1 MAGPCIIGWGHTAFG
16 KLGST
21 TLEEM
26 IVEVA
31 REAMEDA
38 GVAPSDVDEIVLGTF
53 NGGLDQ
59 QDFPSSLVLQAHP
72 DLRFTP
78 ATRVEN
84 ACATGSAAVYQG
96 LKAIKAGDARIVL
109 VVGAEK
115 MTHLPGPEVR
125 DILVRASYR
134 QGERFTAEGGFA
146 EAWAELQDE
155 YVSRYGP
162 QDDALA
168 RIAAKNHY
176 NATFNPLAHIRKDLG
191 FDFCRHV
198 SDRNPVVA
206 GPIKRS
212 DSSLVSD
219 GAAAIIL
226 AHEDV
231 ARTKPKAV
239 AFRATAHVSDFMPM
253 SRRDM
258 PAFECTATAW
268 SRAYEKAGVGV
279 DDLDFA
285 EVHDCFTIAELLQ
298 YEAMGLA
305 PKGQGAVAIEEGW
318 VLRDGKLPVNLSGG
332 LKAKGHPIGAT
343 GVSMHALA
351 AMQLTGNAGDLQVS
365 DAELGAISNL
375 GGSACVTYVSVLERL
390 A

>member
-1 MAGPCIIGWGHTAFG
+1 M
-16 KLGST
+16 
-21 TLEEM
+21 
-26 IVEVA
+26 
-31 REAMEDA
+31 
-38 GVAPSDVDEIVLGTF
+38 
-53 NGGLDQ
+53 
-59 QDFPSSLVLQAHP
+59 
-72 DLRFTP
+72 
-78 ATRVEN
+78 EN

-305 PKGQGAVAIEEGW
+305 PKGQGAVAIDEGW

-351 AMQLTGNAGDLQVS
+351 AMQLTGNAGDLQVR

>member
-1 MAGPCIIGWGHTAFG
+1 MSGPCIVGWGHTAFG
-16 KLGST
+16 KLAGTS
-21 TLEEM
+21 LEDM

-31 REAMEDA
+31 RQAMEDA
-38 GVAPSDVDEIVLGTF
+38 EVAPSEIDEIVLGNF
-53 NGGLDQ
+53 NAGLDE

-72 DLRFTP
+72 DLRFKP

-84 ACATGSAAVYQG
+84 ACASGSAAVYQG
-96 LKAIKAGDARIVL
+96 LKSIRAGDARIVL

-115 MTHLPGPEVR
+115 MTHLPGTTVR

-134 QGERFTAEGGFA
+134 KDEHYTAEGGFA
-146 EAWAELQDE
+146 EAWADIQNE
-155 YVSRYGP
+155 YVRLHGP

-176 NATFNPLAHIRKDLG
+176 NATFNPWAHIRKDLG
-191 FDFCRHV
+191 FEFCRHV
-198 SDRNPVVA
+198 SERNPIVA

-226 AHEDV
+226 ASEDV
-231 ARTKPKAV
+231 ARSKHKAV
-239 AFRATAHVSDFMPM
+239 AFRAAAHVSDFMPTA
-253 SRRDM
+253 RRDM

-268 SRAYEKAGVGV
+268 SRAFERAGAIVH
-279 DDLDFA
+279 DLDFA

-298 YEAMGLA
+298 YEAMGLT
-305 PKGQGAVAIEEGW
+305 PKGKGATAIDEGW
-318 VLRDGKLPVNLSGG
+318 VLRDGRLPINVSGG

-351 AMQLTGNAGDLQVS
+351 AMQLTGTAGSLQVPG
-365 DAELGAISNL
+365 AGLGAISNL
-375 GGSACVTYVSVLERL
+375 GGSACVTYVSILERL
-390 A
+390 V